1 MSQGSRNQPHFFLGA
16 IGKSER
22 YTSPSSAPHKK
33 PELPNL
39 DRQTHG
45 HCLRGDLATVKAAH
59 NEYIGSVDTDNLNGP
74 IGVQIE
80 VTSQPNIKLAF
91 ESLASESS
99 KDGAKNI
106 EVLNVV
112 ETEGITTA
120 TIFVPD
126 GKLQV
131 LEKKVTDYIEKKTNK
146 SNTPADNKAL
156 IHTIASIRKATL
168 EALWTDSPEVLP
180 ADDTAILWWEVW
192 LPVRGN
198 RQNIIDDFSKL
209 CQIAS
214 ISVSTST
221 LKFPERSVLL
231 VKGSKAQLSS
241 SPLLLNCIAEIR
253 LAKETAEFFDDLPYL
268 GQAEWINDAL
278 GRTAVEDLS
287 DVRVCILDT
296 GVNSGHPLLT
306 PLMDQDDGYAL
317 DPNWDTGDTDGHG
330 TEMAGLAGWGD
341 LTEVLES
348 SSAIQISHRLES
360 VKVLN
365 RSGDNKGKNLGD
377 LTSQGIALPQIS
389 KPHLNRVFSMALTT
403 TDSRDRGRPSA
414 WSASLDSL
422 AADYINQGAS
432 PNLFVVS
439 AGNATQDLDAMKTY
453 PDFNLTESIHDPA
466 QAWNILTAG
475 AYTEK
480 ITIDP
485 PSGSGKTLAPSG
497 GLSPFSS
504 TAKTWHKRS
513 PIKPELVLEG
523 GNVDADYAMSM
534 PSLSLLTTNSDITNR
549 LLTTTRA
556 TSAATALL
564 SRMAASVMAEY
575 PSFWPETIRALLTHS
590 ADWTDSL
597 KAQFDSGG
605 TERQKYAYLLRCC
618 GYGVPSLSKALKSAN
633 NSLTMIIEDS
643 LQPFYK
649 AKGSGIKTRDM
660 HIHELPWPKD
670 ILLELGAT
678 PVKMT
683 VTLSYFIEPNPSA
696 RGIIGRYNYQS
707 HNLRFEVKRALESA
721 ENFKARINKS
731 ARTDEDTRTNTA
743 GDPNW
748 LIGGNDRHRGSLH
761 KDIWN
766 GTAADL
772 AERGNIAIYPTNG
785 WWRTRQKLERYE
797 SKARYSL
804 VVTIETPETNTD
816 IYSIVKAQ
824 IAVPTEIL
832 TEV

>member
-1 MSQGSRNQPHFFLGA
+1 MSQGSRNQPHLFLGA
-16 IGKSER
+16 TGKQEIF
-22 YTSPSSAPHKK
+22 TSPASAPHKK

-45 HCLRGDLATVKAAH
+45 LRLRGDLATVKAIH
-59 NEYIGSVDTDNLNGP
+59 NEFVGSVATEELSGP

-80 VTSQPNIKLAF
+80 VISQPNIKLAF

-112 ETEGITTA
+112 EVEGTTTA

-131 LEKKVTDYIEKKTNK
+131 LERKITDYIEEKKNK

-156 IHTIASIRKATL
+156 IHTIGSIRKATL
-168 EALWTDSPEVLP
+168 EALWTDSVEVLP
-180 ADDTAILWWEVW
+180 QDDSAILWWEVW

-198 RQNIIDDFSKL
+198 RQNIIDDFNKL
-209 CQIAS
+209 CAIVS
-214 ISVSTST
+214 INVSTSI

-231 VKGSKAQLSS
+231 VQGSKNQLSS
-241 SPLLLNCIAEIR
+241 SPLLLNCIAELR
-253 LAKETAEFFDDLPYL
+253 LAKETAEFFDDLQNQD
-268 GQAEWINDAL
+268 QAEWIDDAL
-278 GRTAVEDLS
+278 GRTNISDPS
-287 DVRVCILDT
+287 DVRVCILDS
-296 GVNSGHPLLT
+296 GVNSGHPLLS
-306 PLMDQDDGYAL
+306 PLMDQNDGYTI
-317 DPNWDTGDTDGHG
+317 DPNWDTGDSDGHG

-341 LTEVLES
+341 LTDVLVS

-360 VKVLN
+360 VKLLN
-365 RSGDNKGKNLGD
+365 RSGDNKGRNLGD
-377 LTSQGIALPQIS
+377 LTSQGVALPQIS
-389 KPHLNRVFSMALTT
+389 KPHFNRVFSMALTT

-422 AADYINQGAS
+422 ASDYINQGAS
-432 PNLFVVS
+432 PILFVVS
-439 AGNATQDLDAMKTY
+439 AGNTTQDLEAMKNY

-480 ITIDP
+480 VTITP
-485 PSGSGKTLAPSG
+485 PTGSGQVLAPSG

-504 TAKTWHKRS
+504 TAVTWHKRS
-513 PIKPELVLEG
+513 PVKPELVLEG
-523 GNVDADYAMSM
+523 GNVDADFAMSM

-575 PSFWPETIRALLTHS
+575 PHFWPETVRALLTHS
-590 ADWTDSL
+590 ADWTDAL
-597 KAQFDSGG
+597 KAQFDNGG
-605 TERQKYAYLLRCC
+605 TERQKYAHLLRCC
-618 GYGVPSLSKALKSAN
+618 GFGVPSLSKALKSAS
-633 NSLTMIIEDS
+633 NSLTMIIEDT

-649 AKGSGIKTRDM
+649 VKGVGIKTHDM
-660 HIHELPWPKD
+660 HLHELPWPKEA
-670 ILLELGAT
+670 LLELGAT

-696 RGIIGRYNYQS
+696 RGVIGRYNYQS
-707 HNLRFEVKRALESA
+707 HNLRFDVKRALESA
-721 ENFKARINKS
+721 ESFKARINKS
-731 ARTDEDTRTNTA
+731 ARTDEGTQTNTA
-743 GDPNW
+743 GDPDW

-761 KDIWN
+761 KDIWI

-772 AERGNIAIYPTNG
+772 SERSNIAIYPTMG
-785 WWRTRQKLERYE
+785 WWRTRQKLERYA

-804 VVTIETPETNTD
+804 IVTIETPETDTD

-824 IAVPTEIL
+824 IAVPTEVLI
-832 TEV
+832 